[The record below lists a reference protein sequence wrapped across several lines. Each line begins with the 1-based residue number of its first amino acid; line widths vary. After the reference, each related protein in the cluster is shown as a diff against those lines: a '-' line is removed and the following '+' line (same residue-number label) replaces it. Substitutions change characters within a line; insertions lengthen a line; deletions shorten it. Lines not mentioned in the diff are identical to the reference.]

1 MSGSPVNPNACY
13 CTSLGADTP
22 AVVGGTPIT
31 NGPNANLLADSL
43 GVSPLYRQQDSAR
56 WQSAAQ
62 VYQNRQSPVPGQQ
75 YGFPDLVNDRENMC
89 LTPHK
94 LSQQLLLQAGI
105 NGIGSPLSLEDIAAM
120 NRKRHQE
127 QGHGKVSI
135 GEGGPLELEAIAA
148 VHELSSCVRSIAVS
162 EILPRTADLIFVNV
176 KTLEDHP
183 YTLELTLK
191 GWRVASPHSD
201 CMNGDYTQLGL
212 HTKYFDNVRQVL
224 DIISPG
230 HANHFH
236 DVLSDRLQQYATD
249 TDETESSKA
258 TIE

>member
-1 MSGSPVNPNACY
+1 
-13 CTSLGADTP
+13 LGADTP

-105 NGIGSPLSLEDIAAM
+105 NGIGSPLSLEDIAVM

-127 QGHGKVSI
+127 QGHGKLSI